1 MREPMALA
9 SVRSLLARPP
19 LFWTRRFAAMSLLC
33 VVATALTSATLLSKY
48 VAERMIRH
56 NAELARDFVGSLM
69 RMHRGDLFFVDRQ
82 DTRGI
87 ESLFA
92 ELARM
97 PGLGHA
103 NVFDTARRVVWSTNA
118 SAIGQDAGVNGE
130 LDGALAGQLE
140 VESELL
146 ETTSFIKPEHAFL
159 RNDARD
165 AVEVYIP
172 VQDGG
177 GRVVGVIELYMLPED
192 LLNDVHEMTRFVW
205 IACVLSGLVTY
216 LALVWLVM
224 MADRQIAQQQRTI
237 VANESLV
244 AVGDMASAVAH
255 GLRNPLGAIRSSAE
269 LIAMGPEREM
279 AGDIMSEVDR
289 LQAWIAKLLAYAQQG
304 GRSLA
309 PVQIDDMLHHL
320 VDTHATRM
328 ERQGVTVR
336 CDWPAIAAAGAG
348 GRAGAGAGAGQP
360 GVERAGCDAAGRRA
374 DPVGAAAGPRSARDR
389 GRHRRRHL
397 ARGPAARV
405 HAVPHHQAHRHR
417 RRPAAG
423 AAQRRAPGR
432 QPAAGEPAGGRHAGD
447 PGAAAR
453 SPHDPPTAREDRM
466 SYSVL
471 IIEDEPVLARNM
483 LLYLERHG
491 ISCQTAASGEEGLAA
506 MEAARPDAV
515 VLDHNLP
522 GQDGLSVLRRMRER
536 EPQLPVVMATGH
548 GSEQVA
554 VEAMKAGPST
564 T

>member
-19 LFWTRRFAAMSLLC
+19 LFWTRRFAAISLLC

-69 RMHRGDLFFVDRQ
+69 RMHRGDQFFVDRQ

-87 ESLFA
+87 ESLFV

-103 NVFDTARRVVWSTNA
+103 NVFDTGRRLVWSTNA
-118 SAIGQDAGVNGE
+118 QAIGQDAGTNRE
-130 LDGALAGQLE
+130 LDGALAGELE

-172 VQDGG
+172 VEDGG

-289 LQAWIAKLLAYAQQG
+289 LQGWIAKLLAYAQQG
-304 GRSLA
+304 GRALG
-309 PVQIDDMLHHL
+309 PVRIDEVLNHL
-320 VDTHATRM
+320 VETHTTRM

-336 CDWPAIAAAGAG
+336 CDWPAQLPQVQADAPALEQALDNLVSNALDAMPQGGTLSLSVQPLDRRLRLTVADTGVGISPEDLERVFTPYHTTKRTGIGVGLPLARRSAERLGGSLRLESRLGAG
-348 GRAGAGAGAGQP
+348 T
-360 GVERAGCDAAGRRA
+360 
-374 DPVGAAAGPRSARDR
+374 
-389 GRHRRRHL
+389 
-397 ARGPAARV
+397 
-405 HAVPHHQAHRHR
+405 QAILEL
-417 RRPAAG
+417 PLT
-423 AAQRRAPGR
+423 P
-432 QPAAGEPAGGRHAGD
+432 
-447 PGAAAR
+447 
-453 SPHDPPTAREDRM
+453 PHDPTPSARR
-466 SYSVL
+466 
-471 IIEDEPVLARNM
+471 
-483 LLYLERHG
+483 
-491 ISCQTAASGEEGLAA
+491 T
-506 MEAARPDAV
+506 
-515 VLDHNLP
+515 
-522 GQDGLSVLRRMRER
+522 
-536 EPQLPVVMATGH
+536 
-548 GSEQVA
+548 
-554 VEAMKAGPST
+554 
-564 T
+564 

>member
-1 MREPMALA
+1 MALA

-69 RMHRGDLFFVDRQ
+69 RMHRGDQFFVDRQ

-103 NVFDTARRVVWSTNA
+103 NVFDTARRLVWSTNA
-118 SAIGQDAGVNGE
+118 SAIGQDAGANRE

-146 ETTSFIKPEHAFL
+146 ETSSFIKPEHAFL

-172 VQDGG
+172 VQDRGG
-177 GRVVGVIELYMLPED
+177 EVVGVIELYMLPED
-192 LLNDVHEMTRFVW
+192 LLNDVHEITRYVW

-304 GRSLA
+304 GRALG
-309 PVQIDDMLHHL
+309 PVQIDQMLQHL

-336 CDWPAIAAAGAG
+336 CDWPARLPQVQADAPALEQALDNLVSNALDAMPQGGELTLSVQPLDLGLRVTVADTGVGISPEDLERVFTPYHTTKRTGIGVGLPLARRSAERLGGSLRLESRLGAG
-348 GRAGAGAGAGQP
+348 T
-360 GVERAGCDAAGRRA
+360 
-374 DPVGAAAGPRSARDR
+374 
-389 GRHRRRHL
+389 
-397 ARGPAARV
+397 
-405 HAVPHHQAHRHR
+405 QAILEL
-417 RRPAAG
+417 PLN
-423 AAQRRAPGR
+423 P
-432 QPAAGEPAGGRHAGD
+432 
-447 PGAAAR
+447 
-453 SPHDPPTAREDRM
+453 PHDPTPSARTTA
-466 SYSVL
+466 
-471 IIEDEPVLARNM
+471 
-483 LLYLERHG
+483 
-491 ISCQTAASGEEGLAA
+491 
-506 MEAARPDAV
+506 
-515 VLDHNLP
+515 
-522 GQDGLSVLRRMRER
+522 
-536 EPQLPVVMATGH
+536 
-548 GSEQVA
+548 
-554 VEAMKAGPST
+554 
-564 T
+564 

>member
-1 MREPMALA
+1 MALA

-69 RMHRGDLFFVDRQ
+69 RMHQGERFFVNRE
-82 DTRGI
+82 DTRGM
-87 ESLFA
+87 ESLFV
-92 ELARM
+92 ELSRM

-103 NVFDTARRVVWSTNA
+103 NVFDTGRRLVWSTNEG
-118 SAIGQDAGVNGE
+118 AIGKDAGTNEE
-130 LDGALAGQLE
+130 LDSALAGQLE

-146 ETTSFIKPEHAFL
+146 ETSSFIKPEHAFL

-172 VQDGG
+172 VQNRVGE
-177 GRVVGVIELYMLPED
+177 VVGVIELYMLPED
-192 LLNDVHEMTRFVW
+192 LLNDVHEITRFVW

-304 GRSLA
+304 GRSLG
-309 PVQIDDMLHHL
+309 PVQIEHMLQHL

-336 CDWPAIAAAGAG
+336 CDWPATLPQVQADAPALEQALDNLVSNALDAMPQGGELTLSVQPLDRGLRVTVADTGVGISPEDLQRVFTPYHTTKRTGIGVGLPLARRSAERLGGSLRLESRLGAG
-348 GRAGAGAGAGQP
+348 T
-360 GVERAGCDAAGRRA
+360 
-374 DPVGAAAGPRSARDR
+374 
-389 GRHRRRHL
+389 
-397 ARGPAARV
+397 
-405 HAVPHHQAHRHR
+405 QAILEL
-417 RRPAAG
+417 PLN
-423 AAQRRAPGR
+423 P
-432 QPAAGEPAGGRHAGD
+432 
-447 PGAAAR
+447 
-453 SPHDPPTAREDRM
+453 PHDPTPSARTTA
-466 SYSVL
+466 
-471 IIEDEPVLARNM
+471 
-483 LLYLERHG
+483 
-491 ISCQTAASGEEGLAA
+491 
-506 MEAARPDAV
+506 
-515 VLDHNLP
+515 
-522 GQDGLSVLRRMRER
+522 
-536 EPQLPVVMATGH
+536 
-548 GSEQVA
+548 
-554 VEAMKAGPST
+554 
-564 T
+564 